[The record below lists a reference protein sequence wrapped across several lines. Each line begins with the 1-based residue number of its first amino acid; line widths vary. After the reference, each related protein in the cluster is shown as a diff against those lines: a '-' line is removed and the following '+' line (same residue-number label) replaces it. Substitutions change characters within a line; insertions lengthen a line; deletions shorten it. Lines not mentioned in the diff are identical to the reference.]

1 MNIAKQPPRLDQAG
15 FRRTSFL
22 LGPFGPLFA
31 YPRLIMLLVWTDVR
45 AMYVRSALGL
55 FWVVL
60 LPVFYVAVFVFIR
73 IYLFD
78 RSARSPDWHG
88 SVLGIGDIP
97 MMALMIF
104 AGFIVFWEASEI
116 ISRSPSGTRRY
127 SAYVRDS
134 VFPVEI
140 LPWVTIGNAV
150 FNLIIRSVLF
160 IIAFA
165 VIVGHFHVTA
175 LFFPIVIAPMILMMV
190 GVAYT
195 FSAIGTY
202 FRDLDFIVTALMTG
216 MMLLSAVLYPLSEV
230 PAVYRPYAA
239 LNPMA
244 MAIEQTR
251 EVVLLGRMPDWG
263 YLGLATVVGIVMA
276 WAGFAIYRMLRGGFA
291 DVV

>member
-1 MNIAKQPPRLDQAG
+1 MDIAKSSPRLDQAG
-15 FRRTSFL
+15 FRRTPFL
-22 LGPFGPLFA
+22 HGPFGPLFA

-45 AMYVRSALGL
+45 AMYVRSVLGL
-55 FWVVL
+55 FWVIL

-78 RSARSPDWHG
+78 RSARSADWHG

-150 FNLIIRSVLF
+150 FNLLIRSALF
-160 IIAFA
+160 IIAFWL
-165 VIVGHFHVTA
+165 IVGHFHITA
-175 LFFPIVIAPMILMMV
+175 LFFPVVIAPMILMMV
-190 GVAYT
+190 GVAYA

-230 PAVYRPYAA
+230 PAAYRPYAA

-263 YLGLATVVGIVMA
+263 YLGFATLAGIVLA
-276 WAGFAIYRMLRGGFA
+276 WGGFAIYRTLRGGFA